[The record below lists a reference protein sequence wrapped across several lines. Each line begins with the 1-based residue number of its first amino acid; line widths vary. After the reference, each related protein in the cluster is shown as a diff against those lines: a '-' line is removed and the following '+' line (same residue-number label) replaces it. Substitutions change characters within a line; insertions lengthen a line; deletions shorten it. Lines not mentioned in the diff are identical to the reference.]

1 MWKPLKLSLIYFLL
15 VFAAGFLL
23 GTLRTLFLLPVMSAR
38 YAELLEMPIMLCVIY
53 FSAKIITG
61 KTSPENKNRD
71 HLLIGTLALLFLLIA
86 EFTLVLR
93 LRGIS
98 IWEYFTTHD
107 AVSGIAYVFSLVL
120 YLLMPFWVGKRDQSS
135 RKY

>member
-23 GTLRTLFLLPVMSAR
+23 GTLRILFLLPVMSAR

-53 FSAKIITG
+53 FSAKMITS
-61 KTSPENKNRD
+61 KTSPENKDRD
-71 HLLIGTLALLFLLIA
+71 HLLIGALALLFLLIA
-86 EFTLVLR
+86 EFTLVLV

-98 IWEYFTTHD
+98 IWAYFTTHD
-107 AVSGIAYVFSLVL
+107 PVSGSAYVFSLVL

-135 RKY
+135 RKD